1 MSIFEAIVQG
11 IVQGATEF
19 LPVSSSG
26 HLSLAQHIMGVK
38 VDSLL
43 FDILLHLGT
52 LIAVCAVYYK
62 LIWRLI
68 KAFISLVADVFR
80 GKFKWK
86 DMDHDRRLL
95 MMLMIGLIPLFLLFL
110 PVPGTGMKLKDIS
123 ELWASDSTIWIEGLA
138 LLMTSA
144 LLFLGIRASKGAKV
158 HHFTRKNGKV
168 GEIRGRTKFHTAD
181 AICVGVTQCAA
192 AVFPGLSRS
201 GSTMAAGLLRGINQQ
216 AALDYDLE
224 DLSARRLAHGAY
236 VVCNVYP
243 AAVLDHG
250 EVYHHVYLVRAVLY
264 RVSGLKSLDG
274 ARHVAV
280 READDRAYFK
290 LIADVTLRARHVT
303 GRDAYACAVILYR
316 LVAELSDLLARAVDA
331 QEGMV
336 AFFQYILD
344 VHNMAPFHI

>member
-19 LPVSSSG
+19 LPISSSG

-95 MMLMIGLIPLFLLFL
+95 MMLIIGLIPLFLLFL

-123 ELWASDSTIWIEGLA
+123 ELWASDSTIWIEGFA
-138 LLMTSA
+138 FLMTSA
-144 LLFLGIRASKGAKV
+144 LLFLGIRAQEHLGVNTPRRPRWCRRNFSHWG
-158 HHFTRKNGKV
+158 R
-168 GEIRGRTKFHTAD
+168 RG
-181 AICVGVTQCAA
+181 
-192 AVFPGLSRS
+192 
-201 GSTMAAGLLRGINQQ
+201 
-216 AALDYDLE
+216 
-224 DLSARRLAHGAY
+224 
-236 VVCNVYP
+236 
-243 AAVLDHG
+243 
-250 EVYHHVYLVRAVLY
+250 
-264 RVSGLKSLDG
+264 
-274 ARHVAV
+274 
-280 READDRAYFK
+280 
-290 LIADVTLRARHVT
+290 
-303 GRDAYACAVILYR
+303 
-316 LVAELSDLLARAVDA
+316 
-331 QEGMV
+331 
-336 AFFQYILD
+336 
-344 VHNMAPFHI
+344 

>member
-158 HHFTRKNGKV
+158 HHFTRKDGKV

-192 AVFPGLSRS
+192 AVFPGLSFV
-201 GSTMAAGLLRGINQQ
+201 LGIP
-216 AALDYDLE
+216 
-224 DLSARRLAHGAY
+224 SILA
-236 VVCNVYP
+236 
-243 AAVLDHG
+243 AAVLTIKDAIG
-250 EVYHHVYLVRAVLY
+250 QPVDIGVGAMIAGVVTAAVVGFLAIKLLKWIVTTNKLQVFAYYTLVLGVITLI
-264 RVSGLKSLDG
+264 VS
-274 ARHVAV
+274 VI
-280 READDRAYFK
+280 EA
-290 LIADVTLRARHVT
+290 VT
-303 GRDAYACAVILYR
+303 GTNLFT
-316 LVAELSDLLARAVDA
+316 
-331 QEGMV
+331 GMP
-336 AFFQYILD
+336 L
-344 VHNMAPFHI
+344 

>member
-1 MSIFEAIVQG
+1 MSIFEAIIQG

-86 DMDHDRRLL
+86 EMDHDRRLL

-123 ELWASDSTIWIEGLA
+123 ELWASDSTIWIEGFA

-158 HHFTRKNGKV
+158 HHFTRKDGKV

-201 GSTMAAGLLRGINQQ
+201 GSTMAAGLLRRPFWRQLCSPLKMQ
-216 AALDYDLE
+216 
-224 DLSARRLAHGAY
+224 SASRSTLAS
-236 VVCNVYP
+236 V
-243 AAVLDHG
+243 
-250 EVYHHVYLVRAVLY
+250 
-264 RVSGLKSLDG
+264 
-274 ARHVAV
+274 
-280 READDRAYFK
+280 
-290 LIADVTLRARHVT
+290 
-303 GRDAYACAVILYR
+303 
-316 LVAELSDLLARAVDA
+316 
-331 QEGMV
+331 Q
-336 AFFQYILD
+336 
-344 VHNMAPFHI
+344 

>member
-1 MSIFEAIVQG
+1 MSIFEAIIQG

-86 DMDHDRRLL
+86 EMDHDRRLL

-144 LLFLGIRASKGAKV
+144 LLFLGIRAQEHLGVNTPRRPRWCRRNFS
-158 HHFTRKNGKV
+158 HW
-168 GEIRGRTKFHTAD
+168 GR
-181 AICVGVTQCAA
+181 
-192 AVFPGLSRS
+192 
-201 GSTMAAGLLRGINQQ
+201 
-216 AALDYDLE
+216 
-224 DLSARRLAHGAY
+224 
-236 VVCNVYP
+236 
-243 AAVLDHG
+243 
-250 EVYHHVYLVRAVLY
+250 
-264 RVSGLKSLDG
+264 
-274 ARHVAV
+274 
-280 READDRAYFK
+280 RE
-290 LIADVTLRARHVT
+290 
-303 GRDAYACAVILYR
+303 
-316 LVAELSDLLARAVDA
+316 
-331 QEGMV
+331 
-336 AFFQYILD
+336 
-344 VHNMAPFHI
+344 

>member
-1 MSIFEAIVQG
+1 MSIFEAIIQG

-158 HHFTRKNGKV
+158 HHFTCKDGKV

-216 AALDYDLE
+216 AALDYSFVLGIP
-224 DLSARRLAHGAY
+224 SILA
-236 VVCNVYP
+236 
-243 AAVLDHG
+243 AAVLTIKDAIG
-250 EVYHHVYLVRAVLY
+250 QPVDIGVGAMIAGVVTAAVVGFLAIKLLKWIVTTNKLQVFAYYTLVLGVITLI
-264 RVSGLKSLDG
+264 VS
-274 ARHVAV
+274 VI
-280 READDRAYFK
+280 EAA
-290 LIADVTLRARHVT
+290 T
-303 GRDAYACAVILYR
+303 GTNLFT
-316 LVAELSDLLARAVDA
+316 
-331 QEGMV
+331 GMP
-336 AFFQYILD
+336 L
-344 VHNMAPFHI
+344 

>member
-1 MSIFEAIVQG
+1 M
-11 IVQGATEF
+11 
-19 LPVSSSG
+19 
-26 HLSLAQHIMGVK
+26 
-38 VDSLL
+38 L

-158 HHFTRKNGKV
+158 HHFTRKDGKV
-168 GEIRGRTKFHTAD
+168 GEIRGRTKFHTATPF
-181 AICVGVTQCAA
+181 VSV
-192 AVFPGLSRS
+192 SR
-201 GSTMAAGLLRGINQQ
+201 
-216 AALDYDLE
+216 
-224 DLSARRLAHGAY
+224 SARRRCSRAFPVPAPPWRQVFCAASTSRQRSIIPSCSASVHFGGSCAH
-236 VVCNVYP
+236 
-243 AAVLDHG
+243 H
-250 EVYHHVYLVRAVLY
+250 
-264 RVSGLKSLDG
+264 
-274 ARHVAV
+274 
-280 READDRAYFK
+280 
-290 LIADVTLRARHVT
+290 
-303 GRDAYACAVILYR
+303 
-316 LVAELSDLLARAVDA
+316 
-331 QEGMV
+331 
-336 AFFQYILD
+336 
-344 VHNMAPFHI
+344 

>member
-1 MSIFEAIVQG
+1 MSIFEAIIQG

-86 DMDHDRRLL
+86 EMDHDRRLL

-123 ELWASDSTIWIEGLA
+123 ELWASDSSVSVLPRVQRYITLRVR
-138 LLMTSA
+138 MVKSA
-144 LLFLGIRASKGAKV
+144 RF
-158 HHFTRKNGKV
+158 
-168 GEIRGRTKFHTAD
+168 
-181 AICVGVTQCAA
+181 AA
-192 AVFPGLSRS
+192 AQSSTRQTPFASVSR
-201 GSTMAAGLLRGINQQ
+201 
-216 AALDYDLE
+216 
-224 DLSARRLAHGAY
+224 SARRRCSRAFPVPAPPWRQVFCAASISRQRSIIPSCSASRPFWRQLCLPLKMQSVSRSTLAS
-236 VVCNVYP
+236 
-243 AAVLDHG
+243 
-250 EVYHHVYLVRAVLY
+250 VR
-264 RVSGLKSLDG
+264 
-274 ARHVAV
+274 
-280 READDRAYFK
+280 
-290 LIADVTLRARHVT
+290 
-303 GRDAYACAVILYR
+303 
-316 LVAELSDLLARAVDA
+316 
-331 QEGMV
+331 
-336 AFFQYILD
+336 
-344 VHNMAPFHI
+344 